1 MFAYLL
7 YLLDRVYRLMA
18 ISYPAL
24 RSIRYGAIEST
35 IHDGRVVQ
43 LDPIGLTGPPEVHP
57 ST

>member
-1 MFAYLL
+1 
-7 YLLDRVYRLMA
+7 MA